1 VFSSQQKDEK
11 ANPTPKLTKHKKNMP
26 IKSKDDEE
34 KVQNAQN
41 DKYSFT

>member
-11 ANPTPKLTKHKKNMP
+11 VNPIPKLTKHKKNLL
-26 IKSKDDEE
+26 SKGKEDEI